1 MFMCEAI
8 KYIWETVRT
17 SVETYTSISRRGVN
31 GSSTAVLE
39 TCTWFDGRGRE
50 VNYYC
55 SRIWIT
61 FDGTYGSLETY
72 TVGLISCAI
81 CFVSYTQWIRPI
93 EKG

>member
-1 MFMCEAI
+1 MCEAI

-17 SVETYTSISRRGVN
+17 SLETYTSIITKRGRMALAQLFLKPVR
-31 GSSTAVLE
+31 GSMR
-39 TCTWFDGRGRE
+39 RGRE

-55 SRIWIT
+55 SRIWDT

-81 CFVSYTQWIRPI
+81 CFVSYTQ
-93 EKG
+93 